1 MACTCKE
8 DFEVIGNVKIGRNRV
23 MCQECIDRLNEV
35 KKEEVRRAIII
46 QLEQLDKKLIRSLSE
61 GETDRVQ
68 EIVAQKEVLRA
79 ELAKI

>member
-8 DFEVIGNVKIGRNRV
+8 DFEVVGNVKIGRNRV
-23 MCQECIDRLNEV
+23 ICQECITANLAR
-35 KKEEVRRAIII
+35 KK
-46 QLEQLDKKLIRSLSE
+46 QEQQQEIVVALGELDKKLIRPLSE
-61 GETDRVQ
+61 GETERVK